1 MNTLAA
7 IRLEAVRLAEGD
19 LKKAAA
25 IEKWVRRGIRRD
37 ELAGGCKCREARKR
51 ALDTPAERHDLL
63 HQSAPAL
70 TGVRMQ
76 DMTVAQ
82 LVTDA
87 DLVFTQRDGERIDGV
102 LKRYGLA
109 RGMSATEIG
118 AWVAG

>member
-1 MNTLAA
+1 MNVLVA
-7 IRLEAVRLAEGD
+7 IRLEAARLAEGD
-19 LKKAAA
+19 LGKAAA

-37 ELAGGCKCREARKR
+37 ELAGGCKCRDARKR

-87 DLVFTQRDGERIDGV
+87 DLVFTQRDGERIDAV

>member
-19 LKKAAA
+19 LIKAAC

-37 ELAGGCKCREARKR
+37 ELAGGCKCRESRKR
-51 ALDTPAERHDLL
+51 SLDTPAERHALM
-63 HQSAPAL
+63 HQQAAAL

-82 LVTDA
+82 LVTDG
-87 DLVFTQRDGERIDGV
+87 DLVFTPADGERIDAV
-102 LKRYGLA
+102 LKRYGLR
-109 RGMSATEIG
+109 RGMSAQDVG